1 MYSQWLVT
9 LRLLELGI
17 SWDAIQK
24 FTEDEISVVLA
35 IVVAKEEHQ
44 AAEQANQQ
52 RARSFRCNM

>member
-1 MYSQWLVT
+1 M
-9 LRLLELGI
+9 ELGI

-52 RARSFRCNM
+52 RARSFRSNM

>member
-17 SWDAIQK
+17 SCDAIQK

-52 RARSFRCNM
+52 RARSFRSNM

>member
-52 RARSFRCNM
+52 RARSFRSNM